1 MKLDFMVILIFF
13 FFFDDTKWL
22 RYIMNNL
29 CRLHSI
35 NKRTRWQNDS
45 HVFVPFWFSPVVSWS
60 CFLCQVP
67 PPGRHLWVAV
77 QTVTREFIDQLQV
90 SFFNGNYITSKT
102 HNYLHLHECCGAV
115 HVQFSFTNT
124 VVQAKNPLLFI
135 WFKDA
140 LKLVPFLSMQP
151 CGLIW

>member
-1 MKLDFMVILIFF
+1 MI

-35 NKRTRWQNDS
+35 IRRTRCQNDS
-45 HVFVPFWFSPVVSWS
+45 RVFVPFWFSPVVSLS
-60 CFLCQVP
+60 CFLCQAP

-102 HNYLHLHECCGAV
+102 HNYLHLLECCGAV

-124 VVQAKNPLLFI
+124 VVQAKKSPSFY
-135 WFKDA
+135 
-140 LKLVPFLSMQP
+140 
-151 CGLIW
+151 LI